1 MKYLVGLRVSVQV
14 DQVIASGIKVILNNG
29 RRGFIHWRDFGP
41 LWDLKKNSFTKG
53 QILRLVIVAINE
65 KGEILLS
72 LNRVNESTL
81 VDPTNP
87 FNKSDDFA
95 GTLKCL
101 LKEAEDLFNQCN

>member
-1 MKYLVGLRVSVQV
+1 MKYLVGLRVSAKV
-14 DQVIASGIKVILNNG
+14 DKVIASGIKVIL
-29 RRGFIHWRDFGP
+29 
-41 LWDLKKNSFTKG
+41 KNSFTKG

-101 LKEAEDLFNQCN
+101 LKEAEDLFNQFN

>member
-1 MKYLVGLRVSVQV
+1 MKYLVGLRVSAKV

-53 QILRLVIVAINE
+53 QILRLVIVAI
-65 KGEILLS
+65 
-72 LNRVNESTL
+72 
-81 VDPTNP
+81 P

-101 LKEAEDLFNQCN
+101 LKEAEDLFNQFN